1 LKKKLSI
8 NGEGNSCDAEL
19 WSTVARVT
27 VINMVDDNL
36 IGCGEELRNRKN
48 GKRE

>member
-1 LKKKLSI
+1 
-8 NGEGNSCDAEL
+8 
-19 WSTVARVT
+19 VT

-48 GKRE
+48 GKREWKWNLFSQLKMGGYTN